1 MTLFYLLFGNAD
13 RRECSSLPLQPVIHR
28 PCHYN
33 SATGHSNCMH
43 SSIMLRSSC
52 QTKVSLRIP
61 SMIQLHWFLWQV
73 LLLYASQTR
82 LIINLW
88 GTYLGTWEKQFITIY
103 RNPPS
108 FDSHLLSSPNVIQD
122 TYRCI
127 KTQKNSWKLS
137 CSLCCQWVET
147 YVRALGRLLSIYR
160 IAVDTNQGPK

>member
-1 MTLFYLLFGNAD
+1 MLVSA
-13 RRECSSLPLQPVIHR
+13 SSVFSQSYIG
-28 PCHYN
+28 HYN

-127 KTQKNSWKLS
+127 KSQKTVE
-137 CSLCCQWVET
+137 SLVVMSTLPMAIEESK
-147 YVRALGRLLSIYR
+147 RMDSRPAIYL
-160 IAVDTNQGPK
+160 